1 MILTLTCSDC
11 GRTLDVRIDDAAVE
25 YHATPLRLAIAEAK
39 AQGWIRKLVPTAAI
53 FCPRCA
59 KRITPKKRAVG
70 RPEEWSRAKAR
81 KLVAQGKSMAEVGRR
96 LGVSREAVRQ
106 GLRQG

>member
-1 MILTLTCSDC
+1 MILTLTCDEC
-11 GRTLDVRIDDAAVE
+11 GRTIDVRIADTAVE

-39 AQGWIRKLVPTAAI
+39 GAGWVRRLMPCATLL
-53 FCPRCA
+53 CPRCA
-59 KRITPKKRAVG
+59 KRAAPKKRAVG
-70 RPEEWSRAKAR
+70 RPVEWDRAKAR

-106 GLRQG
+106 GLAR